1 MTWWANARR
10 NFYHIQKTIFIF
22 LEWPTGLTE
31 CWCRFSLTAWRN
43 DITKATESGTFGFE
57 RYWTILVTRLCMVRA
72 FLPFPFNLPYRF
84 PFPFPCPFPTIHHP
98 FGGFHGKVSGENL
111 KISQPHLIHLII
123 SSHRTHAIEIV
134 KGQWLLRNFHVFF
147 SSVSLP

>member
-1 MTWWANARR
+1 M
-10 NFYHIQKTIFIF
+10 
-22 LEWPTGLTE
+22 
-31 CWCRFSLTAWRN
+31 
-43 DITKATESGTFGFE
+43 
-57 RYWTILVTRLCMVRA
+57 VTA

-84 PFPFPCPFPTIHHP
+84 PFPFPCPFPTIQHP

-147 SSVSLP
+147 SSVSLPWEALPSVTTTVIVSLVRTVYNIARVLALYNSYRTAMNRIFIYARACVNKMT